1 MLDGPA
7 RGAGCSDPVFP
18 TFCPYVVFHPKVRR
32 KLRRGKVLAFFAGL
46 PSCLVG
52 MEACASAHYWA
63 REIQALGHEVRLIPP
78 QYVRPFV
85 KTNKND
91 AADAEAICEAVTR
104 PTMRF
109 APAKSAEQQSVLML
123 HRARELLVRQRTM
136 VINALR
142 GHCAEFGLIVAQGA
156 SKVEELVA
164 IIEDPGDE
172 RLPPLAREA
181 LGSLVEQLRSAQAR
195 IKQLEVTLL
204 AWHRS
209 NEASRRL
216 ATIPGVGVIT
226 ATALVAT
233 IGDGAQFRSGRQLSA
248 WLGLVPRQ
256 HSSGGKDRLGRISKR
271 GDGYIRRLLVHGA
284 RTVLRWRRAKPG
296 TRPGWSDRLLAR
308 RPTNVVLVAMANPNQ
323 AIPSGDE
330 TDWLH
335 RWGYRHYREMF
346 NDRQLLGLELSC
358 RLIDK
363 VAVRPQQGLP
373 PAIPRPRHAPR
384 PLPPGHRDPR
394 QAPRVRPRGAAPPR
408 AARAQPKPWK
418 RKKRPGG
425 GATAIATVAEVEVE
439 AAAGPGAWNEE
450 FAMEKARW
458 RLPEGMVRLARPDR
472 QHAT

>member
-1 MLDGPA
+1 MDITTIGFDLAKTVFQVHGADGEG
-7 RGAGCSDPVFP
+7 R
-18 TFCPYVVFHPKVRR
+18 VVLRR

-63 REIQALGHEVRLIPP
+63 RELQALGHKVRLIPP

-109 APAKSAEQQSVLML
+109 TPAKSAEQQSVLML

-142 GHCAEFGLIVAQGA
+142 GHCAELGLIVAQGA
-156 SKVEELVA
+156 SRVEELVA

-181 LGSLVEQLRSAQAR
+181 LGSLVEQLCSAQAR
-195 IKQLEVTLL
+195 IKQLEATLM

-209 NEASRRL
+209 NQASRRL

-284 RTVLRWRRAKPG
+284 RSVLRWRRAKPG
-296 TRPGWSDRLLAR
+296 TRPGWSDHLLAR
-308 RPTNVVLVAMANPNQ
+308 RPTNVVLVAMANKT
-323 AIPSGDE
+323 ARVAWALLRYERI
-330 TDWLH
+330 
-335 RWGYRHYREMF
+335 YR
-346 NDRQLLGLELSC
+346 
-358 RLIDK
+358 
-363 VAVRPQQGLP
+363 PT
-373 PAIPRPRHAPR
+373 HA
-384 PLPPGHRDPR
+384 
-394 QAPRVRPRGAAPPR
+394 
-408 AARAQPKPWK
+408 
-418 RKKRPGG
+418 
-425 GATAIATVAEVEVE
+425 
-439 AAAGPGAWNEE
+439 
-450 FAMEKARW
+450 
-458 RLPEGMVRLARPDR
+458 
-472 QHAT
+472 